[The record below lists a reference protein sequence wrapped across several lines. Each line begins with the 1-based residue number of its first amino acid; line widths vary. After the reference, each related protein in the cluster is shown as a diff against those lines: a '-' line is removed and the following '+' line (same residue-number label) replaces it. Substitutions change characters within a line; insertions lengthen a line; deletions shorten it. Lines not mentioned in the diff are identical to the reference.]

1 MKPPVK
7 PPHDSGGRV
16 FEGLPRVPPAADRQ
30 KNTGFFMDSVS
41 IATIQAATAS
51 VNALTGSLW
60 CIFGGFVVAVCGYL
74 VIRYTLRG

>member
-1 MKPPVK
+1 
-7 PPHDSGGRV
+7 
-16 FEGLPRVPPAADRQ
+16 
-30 KNTGFFMDSVS
+30 MDSVS

-74 VIRYTLRG
+74 IIRYTLRG

>member
-1 MKPPVK
+1 MFLKGFPVF
-7 PPHDSGGRV
+7 P
-16 FEGLPRVPPAADRQ
+16 LLLDRQ

-74 VIRYTLRG
+74 IIRYTLRG